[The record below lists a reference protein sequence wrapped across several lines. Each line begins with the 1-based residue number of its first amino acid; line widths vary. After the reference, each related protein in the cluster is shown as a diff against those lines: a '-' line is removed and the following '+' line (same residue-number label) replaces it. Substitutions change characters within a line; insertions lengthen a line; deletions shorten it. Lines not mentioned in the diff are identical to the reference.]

1 MYASVSTERLRL
13 LRGPRHRP
21 IRDGPR
27 RRARH
32 CRNDWLRIGRPPHQR
47 RPDFQEWPRR
57 RGHAA
62 GTSAPAG
69 CHVDDYDDVDEDF
82 GDEYDDERSL
92 RGDAR
97 PGEWKERTQAP
108 PAGGAESWK
117 AKEWSRVAGS
127 GDAEGA
133 LDVNEE
139 EVLDMLLRR
148 DQAREKRDFGV
159 ADGILDELLGMG
171 ISLDDARRQRV
182 WWVGRRADGKVN
194 FRGAAAARNR
204 REWYTGGD
212 AKGGDGGGGKG
223 KGGGRGGWRGND
235 KFGNA
240 W

>member
-1 MYASVSTERLRL
+1 M
-13 LRGPRHRP
+13 
-21 IRDGPR
+21 
-27 RRARH
+27 
-32 CRNDWLRIGRPPHQR
+32 
-47 RPDFQEWPRR
+47 
-57 RGHAA
+57 
-62 GTSAPAG
+62 
-69 CHVDDYDDVDEDF
+69 
-82 GDEYDDERSL
+82 
-92 RGDAR
+92 
-97 PGEWKERTQAP
+97 
-108 PAGGAESWK
+108 
-117 AKEWSRVAGS
+117 AGS

-194 FRGAAAARNR
+194 FRGAAAAPKR

-223 KGGGRGGWRGND
+223 KGRRSRRLARQRQVRQCVVSSATHLPVYPTSSGASTHTHLAVDDRPDASSTPRSPKRGTRVAYRHSYTCERGGKWCAGLRQLYTEL
-235 KFGNA
+235 
-240 W
+240 